1 MDDLDDFMI
10 EDYTILVSHDSEQ
23 MVDKV
28 KHLIAQGWVMHGTLV
43 IWQNFLVQAMVK
55 HPDVIHD
62 TIKAMLDDLQE
73 DIK

>member
-1 MDDLDDFMI
+1 MDNLEAFII

-28 KHLIAQGWVMHGTLV
+28 KSLIAQGWVMNGSLV

-55 HPDVIHD
+55 HPDVIHN
-62 TIKAMLDDLQE
+62 TLKAMLDDLE
-73 DIK
+73 E

>member
-1 MDDLDDFMI
+1 MADLEAFII

-28 KHLIAQGWVMHGTLV
+28 KSLIAQGWVMNGSLV

-55 HPDVIHD
+55 HPDIIHN
-62 TIKAMLDDLQE
+62 TLKAMLDDLE
-73 DIK
+73 E